1 MKISS
6 LWKLHTFRF
15 PSRLVKNKYL
25 VGQIILFCILINII
39 IVPPVN
45 SSTNITA
52 TITTFGTITYSTATS
67 ALVLHVDGK
76 NIKDSSGAVLYLRGA
91 NQPDFAN
98 DADGAWYGSTLWT
111 DSNAKA
117 QLDVMKSWGVNT
129 VRCMFAVN
137 QWKDNT
143 IDTRSAIH
151 DRDAIKRLISF
162 AGDRGMYVIL
172 TGYTLKSTITVGQD
186 AYQDPLPYPPYQT
199 TPGGSS
205 VISSQQDFVNFWASV
220 ANELKGYPNVIF
232 ELWNE
237 PQGTSAVLNT
247 WLSVS
252 QQCITAIRNTG
263 SQNLIIA
270 SGNNWGSA
278 WVNLDSSSREDLS
291 WVFNYPLT
299 GGNIIY
305 GVHLYS
311 QHLQKAGSVATA
323 YSDVNSGLSLMRY
336 YDVANSYPLIVSEI
350 CPNMDSNT
358 VNELTFFQNALSLF
372 NSHGISYTAWGF
384 WSATS
389 FRLLSSESPN
399 YTPNSAGTILK
410 NAVTG

>member
-1 MKISS
+1 MKYQITEKT
-6 LWKLHTFRF
+6 LNVNRLKRKITF
-15 PSRLVKNKYL
+15 LIVVILL
-25 VGQIILFCILINII
+25 VGIWPI
-39 IVPPVN
+39 
-45 SSTNITA
+45 A
-52 TITTFGTITYSTATS
+52 STAATP
-67 ALVLHVDGK
+67 ALALHVDGK
-76 NIKDSSGAVLYLRGA
+76 YIKDSAGSVIYLHGT

-98 DADGAWYGSTLWT
+98 DADGLWSS
-111 DSNAKA
+111 DSFVQNR
-117 QLDVMKSWGVNT
+117 LDVMKSWGMNII
-129 VRCMFAVN
+129 RCDFAVN

-143 IDTRSAIH
+143 IDSQSTMH
-151 DRDAIKRLISF
+151 NRDAIKRLISF

>member
-1 MKISS
+1 
-6 LWKLHTFRF
+6 
-15 PSRLVKNKYL
+15 
-25 VGQIILFCILINII
+25 
-39 IVPPVN
+39 
-45 SSTNITA
+45 
-52 TITTFGTITYSTATS
+52 
-67 ALVLHVDGK
+67 
-76 NIKDSSGAVLYLRGA
+76 
-91 NQPDFAN
+91 
-98 DADGAWYGSTLWT
+98 
-111 DSNAKA
+111 
-117 QLDVMKSWGVNT
+117 
-129 VRCMFAVN
+129 
-137 QWKDNT
+137 
-143 IDTRSAIH
+143 
-151 DRDAIKRLISF
+151 
-162 AGDRGMYVIL
+162 MYVIL

-410 NAVTG
+410 NALAATSTQTSTPAPTASPTQSGAFKVGDKVQNIYAPSDIGTIVSVDSSRSWAEVRWNTGQNYGIAFSCIKRI